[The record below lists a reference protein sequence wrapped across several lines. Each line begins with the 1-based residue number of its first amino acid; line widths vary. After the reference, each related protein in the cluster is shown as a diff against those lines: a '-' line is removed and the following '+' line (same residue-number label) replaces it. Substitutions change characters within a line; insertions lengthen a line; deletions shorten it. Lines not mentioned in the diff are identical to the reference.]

1 MSLPHAILTALLEKP
16 SSGLELTRRF
26 DRSIGYF
33 WSATHQQ
40 IYRELGKLERAGQI
54 RTLPSEQPARGRRK
68 EYEVLPAG
76 REELAAWVARSE
88 DPKQVRD
95 PLLLRIRAA
104 AVVGAPGLDAELRR
118 HLELHRRQL
127 AEYLEI
133 EERDFPPGRDSE
145 PDRLRHLVL
154 RGGID
159 LEDFWIGW
167 LTRALGEDEREGPG
181 TAPAVSD
188 VRDGVGRSGP
198 RRAQWPDASHP

>member
-26 DRSIGYF
+26 DKSIGYF

-40 IYRELGKLERAGQI
+40 IYRELGRLEQAGHIRA
-54 RTLPSEQPARGRRK
+54 LPSPVPARGQKK

-76 REELAAWVARSE
+76 RDELTAWVARTE
-88 DPKQVRD
+88 DPKPLRSA
-95 PLLLRIRAA
+95 LLLRMRAA
-104 AVVGAPGLDAELRR
+104 GVVGATGMRAELER

-127 AEYLEI
+127 AEYRDI
-133 EERDFPPGRDSE
+133 EERDFPASRRESA

-159 LEDFWIGW
+159 LERFWVEW
-167 LTRALGEDEREGPG
+167 LTHALDEL
-181 TAPAVSD
+181 PA
-188 VRDGVGRSGP
+188 
-198 RRAQWPDASHP
+198 

>member
-40 IYRELGKLERAGQI
+40 IYRELGKLEQAGHIRA
-54 RTLPSEQPARGRRK
+54 LPAPTPARGQKK

-76 REELAAWVARSE
+76 RAELTEWVARSE
-88 DPKQVRD
+88 DPKPLRSA
-95 PLLLRIRAA
+95 LLLRMRAA
-104 AVVGAPGLDAELRR
+104 AVVGAPGMREELRH
-118 HLELHRRQL
+118 HLGLHQRQL
-127 AEYLEI
+127 DEYRAI
-133 EERDFPPGRDSE
+133 EVRDFPPERRESE

-159 LEDFWIGW
+159 LERFWVEW
-167 LTRALGEDEREGPG
+167 LTQALSELER
-181 TAPAVSD
+181 
-188 VRDGVGRSGP
+188 
-198 RRAQWPDASHP
+198 